1 LLVQSGLRAPTKLIT
16 VIAAA
21 AAAAGCSGVQSAL
34 APSGRDAD
42 RIATLFWWMT
52 GGSAVV
58 WLIVIGL
65 AIYYARRASGT
76 RNPRRDRAL
85 VVGGGVIFP
94 TVVITVLLVYGLAM
108 IPETVARA
116 PEGSLRIAVT
126 GEQWW
131 WRVKYIRPSGEEI
144 TLANEIRLPVGEPA
158 EFRLDSDNVIHSFWI
173 PPLGG
178 KMDMIPGRI
187 TYLTVRPT
195 RTGIFR
201 GACAEYCGTSH
212 ALMAFFVE
220 VMEKDAFDRWLAH
233 QATPAATVA
242 DAAAVQGATLFQSS
256 GCGACHTVRGSPAR
270 GQIGPDL
277 THVGGRLSVGAG
289 ILENRPD
296 TFRDWLASTTH
307 IKPGVHMPSFGML
320 PDADLQ
326 ALAAYLHGLK

>member
-212 ALMAFFVE
+212 ALMVLTAIAEEPPAFR
-220 VMEKDAFDRWLAH
+220 AWLA
-233 QATPAATVA
+233 AE
-242 DAAAVQGATLFQSS
+242 AAASPGAAAAGREAFLAE
-256 GCGACHTVRGSPAR
+256 GCGACHTVRGTEAAGR
-270 GQIGPDL
+270 VGPDL
-277 THVGGRLSVGAG
+277 SHLGARATIGAG
-289 ILENRPD
+289 TLPMSRAAIARFIAAPAEV
-296 TFRDWLASTTH
+296 
-307 IKPGVHMPSFGML
+307 KPGATMPAYDML
-320 PDADLQ
+320 DPATLDAIAGWLE
-326 ALAAYLHGLK
+326 GLR